1 MFSPGTFC
9 RPLEICMVASL
20 LVCSI
25 DLRFMNVVLL
35 LEGLGK
41 LPAGTRHVAMLYL
54 NWVPLFVFFFL
65 LSKIIL

>member
-1 MFSPGTFC
+1 
-9 RPLEICMVASL
+9 MVASL